1 MADLPHIRISAS
13 RSDSYGSPRRGNTAP
28 APARDRLT
36 HASYVGNLLEGLE
49 NEIHDRNLTG
59 GLVLAFNGPGLE
71 DEATRLGD
79 KRTGNEVLAIS
90 PLETV
95 LVGSRGDLSALQK
108 KVFEYQ
114 TEETPKGRPK
124 HEQLVARIET
134 ARIASVLDLSFGE
147 IDDSEIDNGAVYFV
161 ELWLGFDT
169 EANSDRARFAAF
181 LESAEADQ
189 DLRHISTYKG
199 TDRDVHLVAIR
210 GSVLLGLPVRMP
222 YLAEIH
228 LPPMVRLR
236 EVAGQIELSKGLPP
250 VLVPLQ
256 LTVAVAVH
264 DTGLDH
270 LHPLLAPVVLGT
282 DSAVPNGSPLDWDGH
297 GTRMAGLAVYGDL
310 ANQVLDSSLVP
321 AAALIAVEYLE
332 PGERGDVLWAERTQ
346 LSVEIAEDLGRDH
359 RVVHSI
365 SMGAP
370 NPREHEATSWST
382 AIDRAAWNNGEGRLI
397 VVAAGNI
404 PPAPSSS
411 QYPSENLA
419 STLSQPAQAWNAVTV
434 GGVTE
439 LSTLS
444 PRDVQLGA
452 STPLAAPGQL
462 SPFTSVGPA
471 RIWPSKPDV
480 VAEAGNTAPDGSN
493 PNPGLIGLSVLT
505 TAARTIGS
513 DLTRANAT
521 SAATAIT
528 ANALARIWATY
539 PDFRPATIRG
549 LLIHSSRPTPSVV
562 SQLDPA
568 DLRRSIG
575 HGSFNWSRA
584 ALSSESRPVMV
595 YEGSLQPKIIN
606 FDKSVTRQVVLVQL
620 PFPASVLR
628 DLGSEPAELQVT
640 LSYFVEPSESER
652 RSKYAGVRLRWDM
665 QGPNETPE
673 EFAARINALA
683 REEDHV
689 THTSS
694 YNWNLGAD
702 GRSRSSVQ
710 HDWMEGPAESFAG
723 DRLIAVYPVLGWW
736 DRRKG
741 FEQRTV
747 DFSLVASLEIFS
759 DVDIYA
765 PISAALDIDLDVE
778 IDAEIEI
785 ETV

>member
-1 MADLPHIRISAS
+1 M
-13 RSDSYGSPRRGNTAP
+13 
-28 APARDRLT
+28 
-36 HASYVGNLLEGLE
+36 
-49 NEIHDRNLTG
+49 
-59 GLVLAFNGPGLE
+59 VLAFNGPGLE
-71 DEATRLGD
+71 DEASRLGD
-79 KRTGNEVLAIS
+79 KRTGNEVLAVS

-95 LVGSRGDLSALQK
+95 LVGSRGDLSALRK
-108 KVFEYQ
+108 KVSEYR

-124 HEQLVARIET
+124 HEQLVARIES
-134 ARIASVLDLSFGE
+134 ARIARIQDLSFGE
-147 IDDSEIDNGAVYFV
+147 IDDSAIDKDTVYFV
-161 ELWLGFDT
+161 EIWLGF
-169 EANSDRARFAAF
+169 EVEGSSDQARFEAF
-181 LESAEADQ
+181 IESAEADQ
-189 DLRHISTYKG
+189 DVRHISTYKG

-210 GSVLLGLPVRMP
+210 GSVLLGLPEHMP
-222 YLAEIH
+222 YLAEVH
-228 LPPMVRLR
+228 FPPAVRLR
-236 EVAGQIELSKGLPP
+236 EVAGGIEFSKGLPP
-250 VLVPLQ
+250 VLVPTPLQ
-256 LTVAVAVH
+256 VAVAVH

-282 DSAVPNGSPLDWDGH
+282 DSAVPDGSALDWNGH

-310 ANQVLDSSLVP
+310 TNQVLDSSLIP

-346 LSVEIAEDLGRDH
+346 LSIEIAEDLGRNH

-365 SMGAP
+365 SMGAS

-397 VVAAGNI
+397 VVAAGNV
-404 PPAPSSS
+404 PPASDPS

-439 LSTLS
+439 LATLS
-444 PRDVQLGA
+444 PRDVRLGA
-452 STPLAAPGQL
+452 SAPVATHGQL

-471 RIWPSKPDV
+471 KMWPSKPDV

-493 PNPGLIGLSVLT
+493 PNQGLIGLSVLT

-539 PDFRPATIRG
+539 PDFRPATIRA
-549 LLIHSSRPTPSVV
+549 LLIHASRPTHSIVD
-562 SQLDPA
+562 QLDPA

-575 HGSFNWSRA
+575 HGSFDWSRA

-595 YEGSLQPKIIN
+595 YEGSLQPKVIN
-606 FDKSVTRQVVLVQL
+606 IDKSITRQVVLIQL
-620 PFPASVLR
+620 PFPSTILR
-628 DLGSEPAELQVT
+628 DLGPEPAELHVT

-694 YNWNLGAD
+694 YKWDLGAD
-702 GRSRSSVQ
+702 ERSRSSVQ
-710 HDWMEGPAESFAG
+710 HDWLEGPAASFAG

-741 FEQRTV
+741 FEQRTI
-747 DFSLVASLEIFS
+747 DFSLVASLEVFS

-765 PISAALDIDLDVE
+765 PISAALEIDLDVDTE
-778 IDAEIEI
+778 VEI
-785 ETV
+785 ETA